1 MSESEKCDHPK
12 LFTTCQDCGDIFFSK
27 PFKMQNGWIDISE
40 QTPPLYD
47 RLLVFSKSTGVIR
60 AINKDYVFA
69 KDGTFFHSP
78 GKMKFEDDKIE
89 GVTHWMPLPEP
100 PK

>member
-27 PFKMQNGWIDISE
+27 SFKMQNGWISVKDKLPGLEEKVLS
-40 QTPPLYD
+40 
-47 RLLVFSKSTGVIR
+47 
-60 AINKDYVFA
+60 INRFNEMHVCALEKRWEGEIEKFWVTDSM
-69 KDGTFFHSP
+69 TFYP
-78 GKMKFEDDKIE
+78 
-89 GVTHWMPLPEP
+89 THWMPLPEP